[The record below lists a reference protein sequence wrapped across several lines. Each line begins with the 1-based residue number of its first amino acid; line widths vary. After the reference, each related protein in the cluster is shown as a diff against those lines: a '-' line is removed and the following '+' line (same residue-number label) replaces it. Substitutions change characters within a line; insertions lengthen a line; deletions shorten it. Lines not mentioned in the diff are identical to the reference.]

1 MKTGSQLI
9 LLSFLIF
16 FASCSSESSQSEKD
30 KASYQETRDLLLRKE
45 RKDPSMFLSV
55 KGNSHKNLV
64 GQTVIKGRI
73 TSKSSIASYKD
84 VEIKFDFFSGTK
96 ALLESDKE
104 TIFVEVNPG
113 QSVNFKSKYF
123 APKGTDSVA
132 LVVLG
137 AKPIE

>member
-1 MKTGSQLI
+1 MKTRLSIIIPI
-9 LLSFLIF
+9 LFL
-16 FASCSSESSQSEKD
+16 FASCSSNSSQSEKD
-30 KASYQETRDLLLRKE
+30 KASYEQTRSLLLKKE
-45 RKDPSMFLSV
+45 RNDPALFLSA

-64 GQTVIKGRI
+64 GQTVIKGKI

-84 VEIKFDFFSGTK
+84 VELKFDFYSATK

-113 QSVNFKSKYF
+113 GSANFKSKYF

-132 LVVLG
+132 IAVVG

>member
-1 MKTGSQLI
+1 MKTGLSLMLTLLI
-9 LLSFLIF
+9 LL
-16 FASCSSESSQSEKD
+16 ASCSSDSSQAEKD
-30 KASYQETRDLLLRKE
+30 KASYEQTRDLLLKKE
-45 RKDPSMFLSV
+45 RKDPAIFLAV
-55 KGNSHKNLV
+55 TGNNHKNLV
-64 GQTVIKGRI
+64 GQTVIKGKI
-73 TSKSSIASYKD
+73 SSKSSIASYKD
-84 VEIKFDFFSGTK
+84 VELKFDFYSKTK

-132 LVVLG
+132 IAVLG

>member
-1 MKTGSQLI
+1 MKTRLSIFIPI
-9 LLSFLIF
+9 LFL
-16 FASCSSESSQSEKD
+16 FASCNSDSSSTEKE
-30 KASYQETRDLLLRKE
+30 KVSYEQTRELLLKKE
-45 RKDPSMFLSV
+45 RNNPTLFLSA
-55 KGNSHKNLV
+55 KGNNHKNLV
-64 GQTVIKGRI
+64 GQTVIKGKI

-84 VEIKFDFFSGTK
+84 IELKFDFYSATK

-113 QSVNFKSKYF
+113 ASANFKSKYF

-132 LVVLG
+132 IAVLN